1 MAVRIRLRRTGKR
14 NAPAHR
20 IVVADARSPR
30 DGRFIENL
38 GFYDPRRKIVWI
50 DLERYNYWIS
60 QGAQPSATVDAIAKR
75 SRAGIAFG
83 GKKEEAQAETPVE
96 APAPAEPESEESAP
110 AEEPEP
116 SAE

>member
-38 GFYDPRRKIVWI
+38 GFYDPRRKMEKI
-50 DLERYNYWIS
+50 DLERYDYWLG
-60 QGAQPSATVDAIAKR
+60 QGAQPSATVQAIAKR
-75 SRAGIAFG
+75 SRAGIALG
-83 GKKEEAQAETPVE
+83 TTKSAPESAESSQAE
-96 APAPAEPESEESAP
+96 AAEPVASDAESSEE
-110 AEEPEP
+110 
-116 SAE
+116 